1 MNNKIKYSPG
11 LIAKIFQLLEQKGV
25 TDEKL
30 EEIGIKGGIF
40 SDMAEAIAVGRP
52 INRPAVR
59 SALGVG
65 PLIRVVKKF
74 RETVLYKPVAKKTIP
89 ERTDSLDEDL
99 FYQTKN
105 GLCVLGGFRKR
116 FGSSFRKTDSA
127 PEQSNVALELKGNSY
142 EKIIEL
148 GFPKRHLTSFG
159 DIAALIKMQWGGKS
173 GILRTDSLGNIFYVE
188 GKFGQ
193 VFVVKVYWP
202 TNDCYWGVEGWEFD
216 RGGFW
221 DAGRQFLCPGTAK
234 L

>member
-127 PEQSNVALELKGNSY
+127 PEQSIVALELKGNSY

-173 GILRTDSLGNIFYVE
+173 GILITNGNGNVFFVQDINGE
-188 GKFGQ
+188 
-193 VFVVKVYWP
+193 VFVAGIGWDSASLSWIVLYWSL
-202 TNDCYWGVEGWEFD
+202 NEF
-216 RGGFW
+216 
-221 DAGRQFLCPGTAK
+221 GRQCGRQLLCPGTAI